1 MMAFASD
8 APLFDPVAIEKLRQ
22 VAGEDDNTFVAEI
35 AAVFLEEA
43 TQSIEGLKLGCE
55 TGDWQTVSRLA
66 HSVKSSAATLGLMRL
81 SDACKALE
89 FDTRKAASS
98 GDTSSLVA
106 VVRDQFELAL
116 PTLKGL
122 S

>member
-1 MMAFASD
+1 MAFASD